1 MQDGSVPGAQLLDHC
16 QRFIDSYVQ
25 LLARI
30 AFAVDD
36 CLVYKWTL
44 SVRYE

>member
-1 MQDGSVPGAQLLDHC
+1 MQDGAVPTAQLLDHC

-25 LLARI
+25 LLPRI
-30 AFAVDD
+30 TFAVDD

-44 SVRYE
+44 SVR